1 MAANYESTIEMNV
14 STYLIVGLQLVEEF
28 VCLQCI
34 PRPKGYIVVGIANL
48 IGCTFTKVSEVLPRF
63 PRRLKELPHS

>member
-1 MAANYESTIEMNV
+1 MTANHESTIEMYL

-48 IGCTFTKVSEVLPRF
+48 IGCTFTKVSEVLPGF
-63 PRRLKELPHS
+63 PRRLKEQSH